1 MSSRARAS
9 ILQNFDV
16 EVSQLIADSR
26 GVSEMDG
33 FRLFLDS
40 EIHRMLEDNELKMWH
55 FSPIAI
61 FDMWERGFPSR
72 TVGTGVLDCPR
83 KQPNK
88 TCSALSCERGLI

>member
-1 MSSRARAS
+1 MSNSTRAS

-16 EVSQLIADSR
+16 EVSRLIADSR

-61 FDMWERGFPSR
+61 FDMWENEVITGNPRNSLYLRG
-72 TVGTGVLDCPR
+72 
-83 KQPNK
+83 
-88 TCSALSCERGLI
+88 EEIE

>member
-16 EVSQLIADSR
+16 EVSRLIADSR

-40 EIHRMLEDNELKMWH
+40 ETHRMLEEDELKM
-55 FSPIAI
+55 
-61 FDMWERGFPSR
+61 SR
-72 TVGTGVLDCPR
+72 FASFRWLF
-83 KQPNK
+83 
-88 TCSALSCERGLI
+88 